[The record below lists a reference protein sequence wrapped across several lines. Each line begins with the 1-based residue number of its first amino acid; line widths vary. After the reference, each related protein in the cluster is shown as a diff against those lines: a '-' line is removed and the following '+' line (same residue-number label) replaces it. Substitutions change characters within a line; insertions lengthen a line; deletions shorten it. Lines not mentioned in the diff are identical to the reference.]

1 MVLQLV
7 RDWGME
13 YLLNLPAHVRSGD
26 LIAILIT
33 LLLLYGGAVLLSK
46 VTPLILEIA
55 KKTVI
60 FAIIA
65 ISAHI
70 FLLDFIRRSLA
81 AGFTL
86 KVAFFGALGL
96 LIAIFAVS
104 IALYR
109 AATAVWAHRK
119 QERLVPESPPIPGGE
134 AAGTPATPGTGMA
147 EASSL
152 VAAAYRLKYLTRENS
167 LGMVILYLVIA
178 EFGIFSSRT
187 IAAATAE
194 AGLSFFLIFI
204 LAALIFIR
212 IRYADYRTGVRHLAI
227 VCILGF
233 IFSLIL
239 GHFWGGIPG
248 ETLLS
253 MDYFRSEA
261 LVALITGMSLS
272 LFLTN
277 KG

>member
-1 MVLQLV
+1 MVLQLI
-7 RDWGME
+7 RDWGTA
-13 YLLNLPAHVRSGD
+13 YLLDLPVNVRSGD
-26 LIAILIT
+26 LIAILIA
-33 LLLLYGGAVLLSK
+33 LLLLYGVAALLSK
-46 VTPLILEIA
+46 ITPLILETI
-55 KKTVI
+55 KKLVI
-60 FAIIA
+60 LAIIV

-70 FLLDFIRRSLA
+70 FLLDFIRRILA

-86 KVAFFGALGL
+86 EVAFFGALGL
-96 LIAIFAVS
+96 LIAIIAVS
-104 IALYR
+104 IALFR

-119 QERLVPESPPIPGGE
+119 QDRSTTE
-134 AAGTPATPGTGMA
+134 APAAPVKGMA

-152 VAAAYRLKYLTRENS
+152 VSAAYRLKYLTRENS

-187 IAAATAE
+187 IAAATAG
-194 AGLSFFLIFI
+194 AGLSFFLLFL

-212 IRYADYRTGVRHLAI
+212 LRYADYRTGIRHLI
-227 VCILGF
+227 VVCTLGF
-233 IFSLIL
+233 LLSLIL

-261 LVALITGMSLS
+261 LVALITGISLS
-272 LFLTN
+272 LFMTN